1 MWVAMYVLMCMGM
14 YVSFLVS
21 VIIYFGLKVNVE
33 ISTLVSLWKTDLLNQ
48 QVMQLTYGWI

>member
-1 MWVAMYVLMCMGM
+1 MWAAMYVLMCMGM

-48 QVMQLTYGWI
+48 QVMQLTYDWI